1 MKFALCIVALTFMV
15 SVEAVPAP
23 LTPAI
28 VSPTNDLEYF
38 NNKLKSIQGAIKDSI
53 EAGKDVQLMEGAL
66 QRIVN
71 LSSYFYRTESATEYA
86 VDKKAY
92 ANGWAAEDIPCEQ
105 DSDCESNSC
114 TSSGP
119 GMPKFCVPMP
129 IRCEQN
135 SDCES
140 NVCIPGGPNMPK
152 VCVRVSDLHMFN
164 V

>member
-71 LSSYFYRTESATEYA
+71 LSSYFYLTESATEYA

-92 ANGWAAEDIPCEQ
+92 ANGWADNDDLAMQ
-105 DSDCESNSC
+105 LANMDCANMYANGKC
-114 TSSGP
+114 ND
-119 GMPKFCVPMP
+119 KY
-129 IRCEQN
+129 
-135 SDCES
+135 
-140 NVCIPGGPNMPK
+140 GPNNDILGSTICPVACK
-152 VCVRVSDLHMFN
+152 
-164 V
+164 